1 MDERRLPDDTDTARR
16 LRLER
21 RARRGLIAD
30 YIHELSERHG
40 GAGTSQQESAER
52 RGEPSPES

>member
-1 MDERRLPDDTDTARR
+1 MDERRPPTDADTRR

-40 GAGTSQQESAER
+40 SADGSEAEAAELDGEGR
-52 RGEPSPES
+52 RAD